1 MTRIAEWFLGIFGVI
16 VASMGVVLL
25 TAGADQYVG
34 LGGNLLWQV
43 GEIAPAWG
51 YGLLIGGVVL
61 LVGAVLLRL
70 MERRHPG
77 VYNAPS
83 ERAVLFTHIAAF
95 VLVNGILWIQDVLAG
110 GGLEY
115 AYWVTIPWGFGL
127 AAHITAYLVD
137 RRQTGHTGTPHP
149 AA

>member
-1 MTRIAEWFLGIFGVI
+1 MTRITEWFLGIFGVI
-16 VASMGVVLL
+16 VASMGVVIL

-34 LGGNLLWQV
+34 LGGDLLWQV

-51 YGLLIGGVVL
+51 YGLLIGGAVL
-61 LVGAVLLRL
+61 LVGAVLLLL

-77 VYNAPS
+77 VYNEPS
-83 ERAVLFTHIAAF
+83 ERAVLLTHIAVF
-95 VLVNGILWIQDVLAG
+95 VLVNGILWTQDIVAG

-115 AYWVTIPWGFGL
+115 AYWATIPWGLGL
-127 AAHITAYLVD
+127 VAHITAYLVG

>member
-34 LGGNLLWQV
+34 LGGDLLWRV

-51 YGLLIGGVVL
+51 YGLLIGGAVL

-77 VYNAPS
+77 EYNEPS
-83 ERAVLFTHIAAF
+83 ERAVLLTHIAVF
-95 VLVNGILWIQDVLAG
+95 VLVNGILWIQDILAG
-110 GGLEY
+110 GGLDY
-115 AYWVTIPWGFGL
+115 AYWVTIPWGLGL
-127 AAHITAYLVD
+127 MAHATAYLVSI
-137 RRQTGHTGTPHP
+137 RHTGQSGTPHP
-149 AA
+149 AT

>member
-1 MTRIAEWFLGIFGVI
+1 MTRIAEWFLGIVGVI
-16 VASMGVVLL
+16 AASMGVVLL

-34 LGGNLLWQV
+34 LGGDLLWRV

-51 YGLLIGGVVL
+51 YGLLIGGAVL

-77 VYNAPS
+77 EHNEPS
-83 ERAVLFTHIAAF
+83 ERAVLLTHIAAF
-95 VLVNGILWIQDVLAG
+95 VLVNGILWIQDILTG
-110 GGLEY
+110 GGLDY
-115 AYWVTIPWGFGL
+115 AYWVTIPWGLGL
-127 AAHITAYLVD
+127 AAHITAYLVS